1 MDKQQQVQDIF
12 MKLSMEH
19 FREFISGS
27 ILFSTKPYTVI
38 RSMELCEEEVSRKVY
53 QAATEAN
60 LPLNDLKAIRPIIS
74 KIANDVVGDY
84 CESEPERDAGWYN
97 DE

>member
-1 MDKQQQVQDIF
+1 M
-12 MKLSMEH
+12 
-19 FREFISGS
+19 
-27 ILFSTKPYTVI
+27 
-38 RSMELCEEEVSRKVY
+38 CRKVY